1 MSEDHMWSPA
11 HGAVEFEDLRELSR
25 LLETG
30 ADPDERTAEGMT
42 LLHHAVDVEIDGA
55 IQSGA
60 TPETNATRVVVESG
74 ASPFHRWH
82 GALAL
87 DDAVE
92 RGHDKA
98 ADLLADT
105 MRSSL
110 TGSVISKALAAS
122 LDNDIFPDW
131 EFSTLMAVDRN
142 VVQQTLDSWPL
153 PAPIKSDWAA
163 SERDERD
170 VVVNNVLNMF
180 LGYPHGL
187 DGEAFAE
194 RLGCSQRDVATAL
207 LIWRDEEDWER
218 GGEGFVSRMR

>member
-42 LLHHAVDVEIDGA
+42 LLHHAVDVEIHGA
-55 IQSGA
+55 VQ
-60 TPETNATRVVVESG
+60 SG
-74 ASPFHRWH
+74 ASPFLHWH

-131 EFSTLMAVDRN
+131 EFSTLMAVDQN

-163 SERDERD
+163 SARDERD
-170 VVVNNVLNMF
+170 VVVNNVLNML

-207 LIWRDEEDWER
+207 LIWRDEEDEV
-218 GGEGFVSRMR
+218 EGFISRMR